1 MEPHGDELWDPAS
14 GRFHRAR
21 LLWEMTLR
29 LWTADDLAREAGIS
43 RTTAYKVI
51 AGEGVLS
58 RTAYKI
64 LLALERCKRIL
75 SDLL

>member
-1 MEPHGDELWDPAS
+1 
-14 GRFHRAR
+14 
-21 LLWEMTLR
+21 
-29 LWTADDLAREAGIS
+29 
-43 RTTAYKVI
+43 VI

-64 LLALERCKRIL
+64 LLAFERCKRIL